1 MLILF
6 LSSFCTKMKK
16 TDMNDGD
23 NTELNNA
30 FVIINPSLE
39 DIENISVHSIKLTY
53 ENSKKQSE

>member
-1 MLILF
+1 
-6 LSSFCTKMKK
+6 MKK